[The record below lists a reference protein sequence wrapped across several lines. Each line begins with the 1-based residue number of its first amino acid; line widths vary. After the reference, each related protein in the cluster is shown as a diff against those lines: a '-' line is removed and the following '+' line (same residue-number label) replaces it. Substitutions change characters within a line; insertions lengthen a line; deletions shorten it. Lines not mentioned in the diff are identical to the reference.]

1 MKAKEFLQQVKK
13 LDKMIENKLIEVE
26 QWKEIANNTTANMT
40 GDRVQTSGNP
50 QKMADAI
57 ATYIGIQDEIN
68 RCIDELIDIKKGVI
82 SVIEQLNATEYDIL
96 HKVYIQS
103 IPLYDVA
110 EMYDRTY
117 SWVTTIHGR
126 ALKHVQ
132 IILDKQQAES
142 I

>member
-1 MKAKEFLQQVKK
+1 MKAKDFLLQVKK
-13 LDKMIENKLIEVE
+13 LDKMIENKLVEVQ
-26 QWKEIANNTTANMT
+26 QWKDIANNTTADMS

-50 QKMADAI
+50 HKIADAI
-57 ATYIGIQDEIN
+57 ARYIDLEKEIN
-68 RCIDELIDIKKGVI
+68 QCIDDLINTKKGVI

-96 HKVYIQS
+96 HKVYIQN

-110 EMYDRTY
+110 EKYDRTY

-132 IILDKQQAES
+132 KILDNQAVNV
-142 I
+142 